1 MITHYLQ
8 LIQGCIKSPSWIT
21 AWSWWRGLHNSM
33 KLWAMLCRATQ
44 DRRVV
49 MKSSDKMWY
58 TGEGNGKPLKYIWG
72 ENPRNCIKKHKGMT
86 LKDEPSRLIGVLYAT
101 RKSKGQWLIA
111 PERMKWLDQSGNDT
125 HLWMCLVTKVKFNAV
140 RTVLHRNMDC

>member
-72 ENPRNCIKKHKGMT
+72 ENPKNCIKKHKGMT

-101 RKSKGQWLIA
+101 GEEQRITTNSSRKNEVAGPKWKRHSFVDVSGDESKIQCCKNSIA
-111 PERMKWLDQSGNDT
+111 
-125 HLWMCLVTKVKFNAV
+125 
-140 RTVLHRNMDC
+140 